1 MSRTIDER
9 VVEMRFD
16 NKDFESNVQTSLKT
30 IDKLKDSLNFED
42 STKSVEKFQDAL
54 KHFSLDDIGRAV
66 ESLSDK
72 FNWRNVFKMELLS
85 NVTSEI
91 FSIITGTFDRIKGE
105 LHLEDVDPISNMI
118 GGWNK
123 YAEKTQSVATIM
135 AATGESM
142 ETVNAQMERL
152 LYFTD
157 ETSYSFTDMT
167 SNIGKFTANG
177 IALEDASTAM
187 EGIATWAARSGQN
200 AQTASRVMYNLA
212 QAIGMGALKL
222 QDWKSVELANMG
234 TKEFKELAISVGLAN
249 GALVKNA
256 EGIAVVA
263 DGTEN
268 TLKETAVTVEN
279 FRETLQK
286 GWLDNDTLM
295 DTLTEYGKAAE
306 LIADINEKTG
316 MLASEIID
324 LAKATRNE
332 NMDLYA
338 FGEMLG
344 YSKKEVNENKQSL
357 LDLQQAFK
365 SLGSSEYEFSLATYE
380 AAQEART
387 FGDAMAAVADAVGST
402 WMTTFELLFG
412 GYERAKVLWTD
423 LATNLIEIFQEAGLQ
438 RNKLLEEANTSG
450 YDRFNTALEAA
461 GLHILDIEDAIRRIK
476 GADYLESIIKETG
489 SFEEAVKSGAIATS
503 VLEEAINSLP
513 NKFTRVKEVTE
524 GVIDNYE
531 EMTEWSWELR
541 KGMYG
546 YVGHDDQVQK
556 LMQAKDISKEY
567 AEQVVT
573 LSERHEQLHRQLTK
587 EEAEE
592 WLTYTELRKEIEETI
607 ELTDEQKDAIKGL
620 LDELDK
626 KGAQESFVN
635 GLMNIG
641 HIAKEV
647 FMQVRQGIQNMFPPI
662 TAQRLRELANTFESV
677 SAKIREFVE
686 NNKAVENIV
695 TALVFPFRV
704 LADILKVVGMLI
716 TPLAGL
722 FLAVLSPVVLLTEKF
737 GEWLNQTREQ
747 THQLYPFADLLSKVG
762 EALSTVVGFA
772 AEVAK
777 YIGGIVK
784 DKLVERFSEPFQKL
798 VKTLSE
804 FKENKLKGLDDFIQ
818 SIKDKSVEET
828 ANRIIEKFK
837 NIKAVV
843 QEIFA
848 PIDNVFKMIKNHFE
862 YLERVK
868 DFSGMSTL
876 QNVFETI
883 RWSATA
889 AFKTI
894 RDKLKGLGIDIQPAI
909 DSIERFL
916 NNIGEKL
923 NKVKTTVRVF
933 IDDFTNRFK
942 MIGNAF
948 KDLNIIERAF
958 LALQGTLSSFGI
970 NLENIIKK
978 LRETKQAIVDFFSGT
993 KTNTEGGFID
1003 SIVERLSAAKKS
1015 VSEFFGSFKRDTEDG
1030 ESALGSF
1037 IKSLGI
1043 TLPKVLTGAGIAL
1056 TGTGILAFIKKL
1068 KEVKSA
1074 DKDTIIDKIKD
1085 SLNPFADAMEKVK
1098 TATSSFNIV
1107 SFAIGV
1113 GLLAASLIALSYVPG
1128 EKLAVSLGTIGASL
1142 AAFLGTLAAVNKIM
1156 GDKGTFRLVGMGLGM
1171 VAIAGSLLLF
1181 AKAVDAL
1188 KNINFSNGTQILKVL
1203 GLLILAVESM
1213 GSLAVLAGE
1222 NKFKLSNG
1230 LGLIATAGA
1239 LYLFGKTLESYAKLK
1254 IDRKNILKV
1263 LGGLLA
1269 GITTFALISK
1279 VAGGNKFRLS
1289 NGLGLIA
1296 MATSMLIFAGV
1307 IAIFGH
1313 MDKGV
1318 LRQGGESIAVLG
1330 LVIAALL
1337 KLANVAT
1344 KGMGIKQGIAAFVTL
1359 AGVVAAVVSFAA
1371 VVAILGFIPEENLT
1385 NGQHILYAIG
1395 FLVGALAFVMGKIG
1409 KATGLRGAASAFI
1422 MLTGIA
1428 VAMGVFAAVVAGI
1441 GILSPLVFPG
1451 LGLMT
1456 LMLLPLAAIMI
1467 MIKKLIVPNV
1477 KEALLGAAAI
1487 ALFGLSLIPMVEAL
1501 AKLGELDFNT
1511 VQQNMLL
1518 LGELFMGFLGVMGIA
1533 MVVGAIASVAGPI
1546 FLVGIGVVA
1555 GVMLAFVGA
1564 IALLVHELEKLA
1576 NLDTEAARDGL
1587 QCVREELEILTDLG
1601 HKFMEE
1607 EGLFGASLEASL
1619 ACWAFG
1625 VSLGKLAND
1634 TRILGLSNAT
1644 AASEALKVVQEEID
1658 LMFQLGEY
1666 LSENEGSFGR
1676 GLAASA
1682 TAFNFGIGL
1691 HGLANDTRILGLTN
1705 AENAKAA
1712 MEPLEG
1718 LISLM
1723 VGLANTLG
1731 TDPSLFG
1738 KALLVS
1744 GDMVLFGLGLLPL
1757 VGAEFLTGLAD
1768 AENVSKNMASLRG
1781 LINNLFEL
1789 ARQMNE
1795 DPGIVSAAV
1804 AVSDVMAQFGKSLMK
1819 IFTAEF
1825 VASFIDFEVS
1835 DQAFESVKKMVSW
1848 LIEIAGQFQGTE
1860 SIAEGAWNAAV
1871 SMKKFAS
1878 ALVGF
1883 TTASFFSQF
1892 VDAEAASQGLKPVK
1906 EIVNMLTS
1914 AAKLLTSKEGMFE
1927 AADTAAV
1934 ASGKFAGSLKSIV
1947 KAEKRIAKSDAE
1959 ATLEGL
1965 APVQT
1970 IVTMLT
1976 DMAKEFATTEGMAE
1990 GAESASIAVTSF
2002 ADNLSNIAW
2011 SLANGSWES
2020 VDPTNITRVIDAI
2033 VDGITKLASIEGD
2046 IANVAMALEGA
2057 GDIFESI
2064 GNLGT
2069 KGGIFGSKSFDVSSI
2084 LSAFDAI
2091 SQGITNLGNT
2101 VVQADAGNKIIT
2113 SILDPITAGQGTIV
2127 ATLFNMGQAMSDTIG
2142 SFEQSFY
2149 VDGNNLAVG
2158 LINGMNSQIQAVY
2171 DAGYNLG
2178 ATAEQGTR
2186 DATEVQSPSKVFA
2199 EIGGY
2204 LGEGLSE
2211 GMESKYGS
2219 ISEAAKGMAQQAI
2232 EIVSTLIER
2241 MNALLA
2247 EKQNELHIT
2256 PVVDTD
2262 SVTSLANLMNNL
2274 QGSHNLGNY
2283 RVSSEVVD
2291 EGIRSKSVMPELKSL
2306 HQHLTQLGE
2315 HMDGLQIVLDSG
2327 VLVGATSA
2335 KMDSQFGIMALR
2347 RGRGN

>member
-1 MSRTIDER
+1 
-9 VVEMRFD
+9 MRFD

-123 YAEKTQSVATIM
+123 YADKTQSVATIM
-135 AATGESM
+135 AATGKSM
-142 ETVNAQMERL
+142 EEVNTQMERL
-152 LYFTD
+152 LFFTD

-177 IALEDASTAM
+177 IELDDAATAM
-187 EGIATWAARSGQN
+187 QGIATWAARSGQN

-249 GALVKNA
+249 KALVKNA

-295 DTLTEYGKAAE
+295 QTLEEYGKAAK
-306 LIADINEKTG
+306 LISDIHDETG
-316 MLASEIID
+316 LLAGKIVD
-324 LAKATRNE
+324 LSKGLKDGTVSLDDFAKA
-332 NMDLYA
+332 
-338 FGEMLG
+338 LG
-344 YSKKEVNENKQSL
+344 YEDGITKENKQHV
-357 LDLQQAFK
+357 LDLKQSFDLLNSK
-365 SLGSSEYEFSLATYE
+365 EYEFSLATYE

-387 FGDAMAAVADAVGST
+387 FGDAMAAVADAVST
-402 WMTTFELLFG
+402 GWMTTFELLFG
-412 GYERAKVLWTD
+412 GYDTAKKLWYD
-423 LATNLIEIFQEAGLQ
+423 LSDNLIGIFRDSIDA
-438 RNKLLEEANTSG
+438 RNELLEESNMSG
-450 YDRFNTALEAA
+450 FDHFNAALEAA
-461 GLHILDIEDAIRRIK
+461 DLHILDIEGAVRRIK
-476 GADYLESIIKETG
+476 GADYLDSIIKETG
-489 SFEEAVKSGAIATS
+489 SFENAIKSGAIATS

-513 NKFTRVKEVTE
+513 STFTRVKEVSD

-541 KGMYG
+541 KGMYD
-546 YVGHDDQVQK
+546 YIGHDDQVQK
-556 LMQAKDISKEY
+556 LMQAKQISKEY
-567 AEQVVT
+567 AEQIVT
-573 LSERHEQLHRQLTK
+573 LSERHEALHRQLTK
-587 EEAEE
+587 EEAAE
-592 WLTYTELRKEIEETI
+592 WLTYTELSKQIEETV
-607 ELTDEQKDAIKGL
+607 ELTDEQKEAIKEL
-620 LDELDK
+620 LDEIDR
-626 KGAQESFVN
+626 KGFQESFVN

-641 HIAKEV
+641 NIAYNV
-647 FMQVRQGIQNMFPPI
+647 FTQVRQGFQNMFPPM
-662 TAQRLRELANTFESV
+662 TAQRLRELANSFEAAT
-677 SAKIREFVE
+677 AKLSKFFEESKLVE
-686 NNKAVENIV
+686 NVV
-695 TALVFPFRV
+695 TALALPFRV
-704 LADILKVVGMLI
+704 LVDVIGVAVKLVAPLGSLLLGVL
-716 TPLAGL
+716 TPIIGIVA
-722 FLAVLSPVVLLTEKF
+722 KM

-747 THQLYPFADLLSKVG
+747 THQLYPFADLISKVG

-798 VKTLSE
+798 VKTLNE
-804 FKENKLKGLDDFIQ
+804 FKETKLKGLDDFIQ

-837 NIKAVV
+837 NIKTVV

-848 PIDNVFKMIKNHFE
+848 PINNLFKMMKNHFE

-883 RWSATA
+883 RWSAAA
-889 AFKTI
+889 AFNTI
-894 RDKLKGLGIDIQPAI
+894 RDKLKGLGIDIGPTIA
-909 DSIERFL
+909 SIERFL
-916 NNIGEKL
+916 TNIGEKF
-923 NKVKTTVRVF
+923 NIVKNTVRVF
-933 IDDFTNRFK
+933 VDDFVNRFK

-948 KDLNIIERAF
+948 KDMNVIERAF

-970 NLENIIKK
+970 NLEKIITK
-978 LRETKQAIVDFFSGT
+978 LREAKKVLVEFFAGA
-993 KTNTEGGFID
+993 KDDGDKTEGGFFSSIID
-1003 SIVERLSAAKKS
+1003 RLSDAKTS
-1015 VSEFFGSFKRDTEDG
+1015 VSEFFKSFKRDAEDG
-1030 ESALGSF
+1030 ESAIASF

-1056 TGTGILAFIKKL
+1056 TGTGIIAFIKKL
-1068 KEVKSA
+1068 KEAKNA

-1128 EKLAVSLGTIGASL
+1128 EKLAMSLGSIGASL

-1188 KNINFSNGTQILKVL
+1188 KNINFTNGTQILKVI
-1203 GLLILAVESM
+1203 GLMVLAVEAM
-1213 GSLAVLAGE
+1213 GSLAILAGE

-1230 LGLIATAGA
+1230 LGLVATAGA
-1239 LYLFGKTLESYAKLK
+1239 LYLFGKALESYGKLK

-1269 GITTFALISK
+1269 AITTFGLISK
-1279 VAGGNKFRLS
+1279 VAGRNNFKLS

-1371 VVAILGFIPEENLT
+1371 VVAVLGFIPEENLT

-1409 KATGLRGAASAFI
+1409 KTTGLRGAASAFV

-1428 VAMGVFAAVVAGI
+1428 IAMGVFAAVVAGI
-1441 GILSPLVFPG
+1441 GILSPLVLPG
-1451 LGLMT
+1451 FGLMT

-1477 KEALLGAAAI
+1477 KEALLGAVAI

-1533 MVVGAIASVAGPI
+1533 MVVGAIASIAGPI
-1546 FLVGIGVVA
+1546 LLVGLGVVA

-1564 IALLVHELEKLA
+1564 IAILVHELEKLA

-1587 QCVREELEILTDLG
+1587 QCVREELEILTDLA
-1601 HKFMEE
+1601 HQFMEE
-1607 EGLFGASLEASL
+1607 EGLFGASMEAAL
-1619 ACWAFG
+1619 TCWAFG
-1625 VSLGKLAND
+1625 IGLNKLAND
-1634 TRILGLSNAT
+1634 TRILGLSNAS
-1644 AASEALKVVQEEID
+1644 AASDALKVVQEEID
-1658 LMFQLGEY
+1658 LMFQLGNY
-1666 LSENEGSFGR
+1666 LAENEGSFSK
-1676 GLAASA
+1676 GLDAS
-1682 TAFNFGIGL
+1682 TMAFSFGIGL

-1731 TDPSLFG
+1731 TDPALFG
-1738 KALLVS
+1738 KALLVT
-1744 GDMVLFGLGLLPL
+1744 GDMVLFGIGLLPL
-1757 VGAEFLTGLAD
+1757 VGAEFLTGLANAD
-1768 AENVSKNMASLRG
+1768 NVSKNMASLRG

-1795 DPGIVSAAV
+1795 DPGMVGAAV
-1804 AVSDVMAQFGKSLMK
+1804 AVSDIMAQFGKSLMK

-1835 DQAFESVKKMVSW
+1835 DQAFESVKKMVGW

-1860 SIAEGAWNAAV
+1860 SIADGAWKAAIT
-1871 SMKKFAS
+1871 MKKFAS

-1892 VDAEAASQGLKPVK
+1892 VDAEAAAEGLKPVK

-1914 AAKLLTSKEGMFE
+1914 AARSLTAKEGMFE
-1927 AADTAAV
+1927 AADAAAI

-1947 KAEKRIAKSDAE
+1947 KAEKRIAKSDAD

-1965 APVQT
+1965 VPVQT

-1976 DMAKEFATTEGMAE
+1976 GMAKEFATTEGMAE

-2020 VDPTNITRVIDAI
+2020 VDPTSITRVVDSI
-2033 VDGITKLASIEGD
+2033 VDGITKLATIEGD

-2064 GNLGT
+2064 GSLGT
-2069 KGGIFGSKSFDVSSI
+2069 KGGIFGSKTLDVSGI

-2091 SQGITNLGNT
+2091 GQGITNLGNT
-2101 VVQADAGNKIIT
+2101 AVQADVGNKITT

-2127 ATLFNMGQAMSDTIG
+2127 TALFNMGQAMSDTIG

-2178 ATAEQGTR
+2178 STAEKGTR

-2219 ISEAAKGMAQQAI
+2219 VSEAAKGMAQQAV

-2247 EKQNELHIT
+2247 EKQNELHIS
-2256 PVVDTD
+2256 PVVDMDGIT
-2262 SVTSLANLMNNL
+2262 TLTNLMGNL

-2283 RVSSEVVD
+2283 RVSSEIVD

-2306 HQHLTQLGE
+2306 HEHLAQLGE
-2315 HMDGLQIVLDSG
+2315 HMDGLQVILDTG
-2327 VLVGATSA
+2327 TLVGATSA
-2335 KMDSQFGIMALR
+2335 KMDSQFGIMAMR